1 MLSQV
6 IFLEPG
12 KITFAPVNNKSKA
25 LDSLTHI
32 ALGACLGD
40 AFAGKQLGK
49 RAMFLGA
56 VAQSVPDIDF
66 IASFWLNTSE
76 NLLGHRGFTHSL
88 LFVVLITP
96 LLALVAERWHRPH
109 DISLNKWIVFFGAQG
124 LVHLLLDGMNVYGVG
139 LFEPFSHLRVSY
151 NWIFVADPFYS
162 VWLGIAFVALL
173 ILKKKHP
180 RRGWWIRFGVGMSTI
195 YLLYCGLNKIKID
208 HDVRDVFRKEG
219 IAYNS
224 YFTTPT
230 PLNNWLWYVVAANDS
245 GYQVGYRSLF
255 DKERKIDFHFIP
267 RNDHLLKSVENHED
281 LHKLIRFSKG
291 YYTVQQWNDTLVF
304 SDIRFGQMI
313 GWNNP
318 DARFVFH
325 YFLQHP
331 KGNKLVVQ
339 RGRFSNWDMNALR
352 ALLRRIRGN

>member
-1 MLSQV
+1 M
-6 IFLEPG
+6 
-12 KITFAPVNNKSKA
+12 
-25 LDSLTHI
+25 DSITHI
-32 ALGACLGD
+32 ALGACMGD

-66 IASFWLNTSE
+66 VASIWTNTSE
-76 NLLGHRGFTHSL
+76 NLLAHRGFTHSI
-88 LFVVLITP
+88 LFALIITP
-96 LLALVAERWHRPH
+96 ILGLLAERWHRPH
-109 DISLNKWIVFFGAQG
+109 NISIKKWILFFSVQAFI
-124 LVHLLLDGMNVYGVG
+124 HLLIDGMNVYGVG
-139 LFEPFSHLRVSY
+139 WFEPFSHLRVSY

-180 RRGWWIRFGVGMSTI
+180 KRSWWVRFGVGMSSI

-208 HDVRDVFRKEG
+208 HDVRDVLRKQH
-219 IAYNS
+219 ISYDS

-267 RNDHLLKSVENHED
+267 RNDSLLKPVSEHED
-281 LHKLIRFSKG
+281 LQRLIRFSKG
-291 YYTVQQWNDTLVF
+291 YYSVQKWNDTLVF
-304 SDIRFGQMI
+304 NDIRFGQMI
-313 GWNNP
+313 GWQNP

-331 KGNKLVVQ
+331 SSNKLVVQ
-339 RGRFSNWDMNALR
+339 RGRFAGWNGNSFR
-352 ALLRRIRGN
+352 SLLKRIQGN